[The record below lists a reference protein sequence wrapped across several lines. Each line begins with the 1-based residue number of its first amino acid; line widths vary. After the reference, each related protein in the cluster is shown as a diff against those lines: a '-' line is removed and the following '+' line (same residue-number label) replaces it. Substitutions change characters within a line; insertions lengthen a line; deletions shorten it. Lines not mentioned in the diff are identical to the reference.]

1 MYVEFLTSQKY
12 NGVRYQPGEVVNF
25 SKENVVAINY
35 LATMQAMGRVL
46 IHQELPERLSGA
58 TVRDAEK
65 RPAPEPEPKKA
76 KPVKKAAKKA
86 PAKKA
91 APKKEDP
98 APEAKAPA
106 KKASKRPLKKAKQVI
121 KE

>member
-1 MYVEFLTSQKY
+1 MYVEFLSSQKY

-25 SKENVVAINY
+25 SKENVLAVNY
-35 LATMQAMGRVL
+35 LASMQAMGRIL

-58 TVRDAEK
+58 TIRDAEK
-65 RPAPEPEPKKA
+65 RPAPEPVKA
-76 KPVKKAAKKA
+76 KPAKKAAKKA

-91 APKKEDP
+91 APKKEE
-98 APEAKAPA
+98 PEAKAPA
-106 KKASKRPLKKAKQVI
+106 KKAAKRAPRKAKQVI